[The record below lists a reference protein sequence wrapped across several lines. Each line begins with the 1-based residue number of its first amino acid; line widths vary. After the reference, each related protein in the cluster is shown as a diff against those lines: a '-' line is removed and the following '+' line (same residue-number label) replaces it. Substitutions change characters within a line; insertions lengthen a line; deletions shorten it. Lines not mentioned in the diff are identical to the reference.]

1 MKTFNTVAT
10 LCDDIMLVM
19 IHVDTSCICIELELP
34 CGTSKPLA
42 ACPLLLCIVPAAQ
55 IYCIITEVPL
65 SRFSSCALFTSMKR
79 CLEEF
84 PRNRNLLRPG
94 IRAEVGLGS
103 VVAD

>member
-1 MKTFNTVAT
+1 MILA
-10 LCDDIMLVM
+10 M
-19 IHVDTSCICIELELP
+19 IHVNTFCICIELKLP
-34 CGTSKPLA
+34 CGTCKPLA

-65 SRFSSCALFTSMKR
+65 SRFSSCALLKSMKR
-79 CLEEF
+79 CLDEF